1 MASRRTVA
9 VCLALLGGLVTLSGC
24 PDPQGSF
31 DEFGKR
37 YDKINGGGS
46 SSASTGVGGG
56 CSAPMAGE
64 LDGDFLF
71 SLSAKL
77 KPKKA
82 IALLMK
88 VTTTDSGG
96 TLMMGLEA
104 TPLSG
109 MDHMTPVDAPITIA
123 PFAINADGSFDA
135 SLGTITVN
143 GEANTITPGSDIVA
157 TVNLQG
163 RLCAENPDFIC
174 GTVTGMVTMPIT
186 LDLAGS
192 TFTMQRVTDMST
204 LPFPMLDCAMTPAE
218 Y

>member
-9 VCLALLGGLVTLSGC
+9 LGFALLGGLLALSGC
-24 PDPQGSF
+24 PDPAGSL

-37 YDKINGGGS
+37 YDKIHPGTSG
-46 SSASTGVGGG
+46 ATTGAGGG

-64 LDGDFLF
+64 IDGEFLF

-88 VTTTDSGG
+88 VTTTDNAG

-109 MDHMTPVDAPITIA
+109 MDHMTPVDAPIVIP

-135 SLGTITVN
+135 ALGTITVN
-143 GEANTITPGSDIVA
+143 GDANTITPGSDIMADVH
-157 TVNLQG
+157 LQG
-163 RLCAENPDFIC
+163 QLCAEKPDFVC
-174 GTVTGMVTMPIT
+174 GNVTGMVTMPIM

-192 TFTMQRVTDMST
+192 TFTMQRVTDMSM